1 MTVKKETKKPA
12 VKKATAKKP
21 TKKQLEA
28 KAVNA
33 EAAKVAAE
41 AAKAAEVVLTQMPG
55 RNGGG
60 IYHGTINMV
69 KKLKFW

>member
-28 KAVNA
+28 KV
-33 EAAKVAAE
+33 AKEAAE
-41 AAKAAEVVLTQMPG
+41 AAEAVLTQMPG
-55 RNGGG
+55 SNGGG
-60 IYHGTINMV
+60 IYHSTINMA

>member
-1 MTVKKETKKPA
+1 MTVKKETKKA
-12 VKKATAKKP
+12 TVKKATVKKP

-28 KAVNA
+28 NA
-33 EAAKVAAE
+33 ARAAE
-41 AAKAAEVVLTQMPG
+41 AAEAVIKNMPG

-60 IYHGTINMV
+60 IYHGTINMA